1 MKFNIE
7 EKELLLSIESN
18 LMNFTKDINSLVEAF
33 NKIRENKLVLGNYLH
48 RLFLDVKEYQNKLEL
63 ENPTKEHLLILE
75 KKILRRINANK

>member
-63 ENPTKEHLLILE
+63 ENPAKEHLLILE